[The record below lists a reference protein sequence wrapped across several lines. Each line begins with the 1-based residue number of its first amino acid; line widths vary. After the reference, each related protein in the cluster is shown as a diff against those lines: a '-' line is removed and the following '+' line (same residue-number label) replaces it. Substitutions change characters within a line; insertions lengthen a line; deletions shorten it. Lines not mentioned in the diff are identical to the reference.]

1 MESLLPIATI
11 TVIPV
16 TISVEPISSRT
27 SEARLPEAFVRRL
40 IDWAGSGTNN
50 LKIEVEI
57 NLRQY
62 RRLYNYH
69 RYLTAFT
76 LDLGNTVWLPA
87 AVPAVSA
94 PLDIGRSDQGTF
106 LEPAMLTVMV
116 KSMSTIAAASSSLA
130 RHWFWCCSAPPYRC
144 Y

>member
-1 MESLLPIATI
+1 MPVATI

-27 SEARLPEAFVRRL
+27 SEARLPEAFVQRL

-62 RRLYNYH
+62 RRLYKYH
-69 RYLTAFT
+69 RYLTVFT
-76 LDLGNTVWLPA
+76 LDLGNTVWLPGGNTSGECA
-87 AVPAVSA
+87 
-94 PLDIGRSDQGTF
+94 T
-106 LEPAMLTVMV
+106 
-116 KSMSTIAAASSSLA
+116 
-130 RHWFWCCSAPPYRC
+130 
-144 Y
+144 